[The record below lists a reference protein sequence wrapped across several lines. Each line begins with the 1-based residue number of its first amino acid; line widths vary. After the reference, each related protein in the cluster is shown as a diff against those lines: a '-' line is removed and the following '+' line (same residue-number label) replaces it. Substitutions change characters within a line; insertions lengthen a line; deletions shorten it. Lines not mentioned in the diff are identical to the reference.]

1 MREEVRIHWRAAF
14 CLTKRRDTG
23 TKRPY
28 ATYALVP
35 RGGAQRCFLLP
46 PGTVWGGLRA
56 GVGKESHHRFPSLLC
71 SYFCSGKITTTLKVK
86 TYKRGARTQGQCQ
99 FRRAKILVCIIF
111 LLSPSFHY
119 PTDHPLS
126 SSFESVIN
134 CLALL
139 LALWS
144 KEISGYFILVNM
156 TGSGWYRKELFW
168 GYDKTG
174 DSAPKSDPASGPT
187 CPGLQSWPHH
197 FLNA

>member
-86 TYKRGARTQGQCQ
+86 TCLHH
-99 FRRAKILVCIIF
+99 FSSVSFLPLPDWSPFIIILWVSDK
-111 LLSPSFHY
+111 LPSPSTGTMIKRNLWLLHSGKY
-119 PTDHPLS
+119 DRQWMIQERTLLGLWQDRRQCTEEW
-126 SSFESVIN
+126 SSFWAHMPWASV
-134 CLALL
+134 LAPSLP
-139 LALWS
+139 
-144 KEISGYFILVNM
+144 KCVIL
-156 TGSGWYRKELFW
+156 GKLFEQAN
-168 GYDKTG
+168 Y
-174 DSAPKSDPASGPT
+174 
-187 CPGLQSWPHH
+187 
-197 FLNA
+197 

>member
-1 MREEVRIHWRAAF
+1 MVLHLCDTTICMSHRNNRHSGNVCRERVRKKTKVEPLADFNLMREEVRIHWRAAF

-35 RGGAQRCFLLP
+35 RGGAQRCFLLL

-139 LALWS
+139 LAL
-144 KEISGYFILVNM
+144 
-156 TGSGWYRKELFW
+156 
-168 GYDKTG
+168 
-174 DSAPKSDPASGPT
+174 
-187 CPGLQSWPHH
+187 
-197 FLNA
+197 